1 MTCSIAVSFYAMVGC
16 VSALGEVFM
25 KRKQK
30 KRKKKKKT
38 LNGMLSCVSEK
49 VPFA

>member
-1 MTCSIAVSFYAMVGC
+1 MTCSIAVSIYAMVGC
-16 VSALGEVFM
+16 VSASGEVFM
-25 KRKQK
+25 KK
-30 KRKKKKKT
+30 KRKKEEKKKT